1 MKPCLRI
8 APLAM
13 LPLLLISSSSRAQTS
28 ATHMETAARPMEVRP
43 LAPELT
49 QRFTALHGSLQP
61 SAKSWVEQQARAEA
75 QRPAPD
81 LADLQARI
89 RSRFATSLS
98 TAKPSTGQKSA
109 SAQIPADADVEAL
122 AFVVLMQAANDSE
135 QDLQNIMKEVQ
146 AMTAAKQQL
155 RNLVDR
161 VKSEAATASQATA
174 KQPCRTAVC
183 QSLPGELK
191 QLSAISAQSKHPVR
205 LSVPENLTYGQLQPI
220 VKQLDQD
227 LNAMNDM
234 SQQQQLELQMAMD
247 RRSKLEQTLSNI
259 MKKQQDT
266 ASSIV
271 SNLK

>member
-1 MKPCLRI
+1 MKPCRRI
-8 APLAM
+8 APLA
-13 LPLLLISSSSRAQTS
+13 LLLASLSSRAQTS
-28 ATHMETAARPMEVRP
+28 ATHMEMAARPMEVRP
-43 LAPELT
+43 LVPEMT
-49 QRFTALHGSLQP
+49 QRFTALHASLQP

-89 RSRFATSLS
+89 RSRFASSLS
-98 TAKPSTGQKSA
+98 TAKPSTGLKSA
-109 SAQIPADADVEAL
+109 SAQISAGADVEAM
-122 AFVVLMQAANDSE
+122 AFIVLMQAANNSE
-135 QDLQNIMKEVQ
+135 QDLQNMMKEVQ
-146 AMTAAKQQL
+146 AKTAAKQQL

-161 VKSEAATASQATA
+161 LKRDAATASQATA
-174 KQPCRTAVC
+174 KQPCRTAIC

-191 QLSAISAQSKHPVR
+191 QLSAVTAQSKHPVR

-220 VKQLDQD
+220 VNQLDQD

-266 ASSIV
+266 ASNIV
-271 SNLK
+271 SNMK